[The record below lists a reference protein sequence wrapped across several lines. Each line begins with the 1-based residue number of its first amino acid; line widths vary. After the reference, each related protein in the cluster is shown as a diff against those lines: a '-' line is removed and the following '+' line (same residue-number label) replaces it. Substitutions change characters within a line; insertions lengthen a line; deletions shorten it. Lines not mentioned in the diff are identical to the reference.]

1 MNLSAADSGNLLTD
15 VSSLD
20 FWLDHPL
27 RIVLIFLISVLVNL
41 LARTVIH
48 KVTDSIAKGT
58 KARVVSKKNSNG
70 PQEWVEDA
78 VTARQRQAQRAKTVG
93 SVLRSVA
100 TIVIWTIAVLMIISE
115 LGFNI
120 APVIASAG
128 IAGVALSF
136 GAQSLVKDYLAGVSI
151 VAEDQL
157 GIGDVVDLGEAS
169 GTVES
174 VGLRV
179 TQVRDVEGT
188 LWHVRNGEIL
198 RVGNKSQG
206 WARTIV
212 DVPVPYSC
220 DIDHVTSL
228 LLKAAKKVKSETEVG
243 HSVRGK
249 PEVWGVEEMTGE
261 YLTMRI
267 AMRTAPLQQWDV
279 ARVLRVYV
287 KSALDREGLHIPLQ
301 NQSVV
306 HGTQT
311 MPIISARSNGP
322 TASSPATTSE
332 TSSQND
338 SSSN

>member
-1 MNLSAADSGNLLTD
+1 M
-15 VSSLD
+15 
-20 FWLDHPL
+20 
-27 RIVLIFLISVLVNL
+27 
-41 LARTVIH
+41 
-48 KVTDSIAKGT
+48 K
-58 KARVVSKKNSNG
+58 
-70 PQEWVEDA
+70 
-78 VTARQRQAQRAKTVG
+78 
-93 SVLRSVA
+93 
-100 TIVIWTIAVLMIISE
+100 
-115 LGFNI
+115 
-120 APVIASAG
+120 
-128 IAGVALSF
+128 
-136 GAQSLVKDYLAGVSI
+136 
-151 VAEDQL
+151 
-157 GIGDVVDLGEAS
+157 
-169 GTVES
+169 
-174 VGLRV
+174 
-179 TQVRDVEGT
+179 
-188 LWHVRNGEIL
+188 
-198 RVGNKSQG
+198 
-206 WARTIV
+206 
-212 DVPVPYSC
+212 VPVPYSC

-228 LLKAAKKVKSETEVG
+228 LLKAAKKVKNETEVG